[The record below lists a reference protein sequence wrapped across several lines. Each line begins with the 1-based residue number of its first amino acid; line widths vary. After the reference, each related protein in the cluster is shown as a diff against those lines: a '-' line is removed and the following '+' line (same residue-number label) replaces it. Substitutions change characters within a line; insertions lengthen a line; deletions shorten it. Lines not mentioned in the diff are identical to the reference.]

1 MPRSVEAKRELSER
15 EKLQLK
21 QRGDNLRRR
30 QGIGS
35 AKYAEFFFRHR
46 NSYPFTRKTYPSLGG
61 RVESSREEWDGVD
74 PSTGQ
79 PADWLNVAT
88 TTTTMTTTTTT
99 MTTTKEGCVERRA
112 DVLCKQPRK
121 RKACLVSGA
130 LPDCKRQ
137 QRCVSLE
144 PPGSESSGGSDQVG
158 YGLLGM
164 DPEERRRDLQ
174 RDLRVLMEALR
185 QIPTPRR
192 AALAIEGMLSKREVQ
207 YALEKFGTGSEL
219 GLTRKELAAI
229 TVLQNA
235 VSYQ

>member
-1 MPRSVEAKRELSER
+1 MPRGVSPKRELSER

-46 NSYPFTRKTYPSLGG
+46 SSYPFTRKTYPSLGG
-61 RVESSREEWDGVD
+61 RVESSREEWDGID

-88 TTTTMTTTTTT
+88 TTPATTTTTT
-99 MTTTKEGCVERRA
+99 TTVTTSKEGCAERRA

-121 RKACLVSGA
+121 RKACAVPGNC
-130 LPDCKRQ
+130 CKRQ

-144 PPGSESSGGSDQVG
+144 PPASESSGGSDQAG
-158 YGLLGM
+158 YGLVGM